1 MLVVYDQNIDVALL
15 VTLLQVLSNC
25 TPKITFENL
34 LEPSA
39 LPAKFRDAVSKIDYT
54 SPVTKINVAVNKL
67 PNFVADPSVGSGVM
81 PHHRCTIHM
90 VRKPVYST
98 QTWQVYRYKNTS
110 TFAHRWQSIGL
121 ARIPCLGK
129 I

>member
-1 MLVVYDQNIDVALL
+1 
-15 VTLLQVLSNC
+15 VLSNC
-25 TPKITFENL
+25 TPKITFEQL

-67 PNFVADPSVGSGVM
+67 PNFVADPGPASTVM

-90 VRKPVYST
+90 VNI
-98 QTWQVYRYKNTS
+98 WRYTLCLK
-110 TFAHRWQSIGL
+110 TFRLLINA
-121 ARIPCLGK
+121 P
-129 I
+129 